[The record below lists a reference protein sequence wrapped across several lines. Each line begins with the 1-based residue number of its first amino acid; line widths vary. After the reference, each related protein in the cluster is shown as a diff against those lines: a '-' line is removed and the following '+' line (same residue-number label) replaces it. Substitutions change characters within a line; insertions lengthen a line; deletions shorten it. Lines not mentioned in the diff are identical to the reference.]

1 MARASAKVE
10 LLRNVPLFS
19 GLSAKELMSLSR
31 LMDEIDLK
39 PGTVI
44 IREGNTGGE
53 FFIVVEGTI
62 EVKRKRPRGWRGSGP
77 GDYLGRDRADRSR
90 AAHGDGDRGGT
101 EARLLVLASREFH
114 SMLASDPRI
123 ENKILRTLAA
133 RVRDMSPTHPGSLSR
148 DAATCS
154 RVQRHGGRSVG
165 AAGGGRRVPRG
176 GRAARSVA
184 RQMRTRAPG
193 SAPGGR

>member
-53 FFIVVEGTI
+53 FFIVLEGTI
-62 EVKRKRPRGWRGSGP
+62 EVKRKGRRLARLGP
-77 GDYLGRDRADRSR
+77 GDYLGEIALIDHGPRTATAIVETPSR
-90 AAHGDGDRGGT
+90 V
-101 EARLLVLASREFH
+101 LVLASREFH

-133 RVRDMSPTHPGSLSR
+133 RVRDMSPTTPH
-148 DAATCS
+148 
-154 RVQRHGGRSVG
+154 
-165 AAGGGRRVPRG
+165 
-176 GRAARSVA
+176 
-184 RQMRTRAPG
+184 
-193 SAPGGR
+193 

>member
-19 GLSAKELMSLSR
+19 DLSAKELMSLSR

-53 FFIVVEGTI
+53 FFIVLEGTI
-62 EVKRKRPRGWRGSGP
+62 EVKRKGRRLARLGP
-77 GDYLGRDRADRSR
+77 GDYLGEIALIDHGPRTATAIVETPSR
-90 AAHGDGDRGGT
+90 V
-101 EARLLVLASREFH
+101 LVLASREFH

-133 RVRDMSPTHPGSLSR
+133 RVRDMSP
-148 DAATCS
+148 
-154 RVQRHGGRSVG
+154 
-165 AAGGGRRVPRG
+165 
-176 GRAARSVA
+176 RSVA
-184 RQMRTRAPG
+184 H
-193 SAPGGR
+193 

>member
-1 MARASAKVE
+1 VARASAKVE

-53 FFIVVEGTI
+53 FFIVIEGTI
-62 EVKRKRPRGWRGSGP
+62 EVKRKGRRLARLGP
-77 GDYLGRDRADRSR
+77 GDYLGEIALID
-90 AAHGDGDRGGT
+90 HGPRTATAMVET

-133 RVRDMSPTHPGSLSR
+133 RVRDMSPTTPH
-148 DAATCS
+148 
-154 RVQRHGGRSVG
+154 
-165 AAGGGRRVPRG
+165 
-176 GRAARSVA
+176 
-184 RQMRTRAPG
+184 
-193 SAPGGR
+193 

>member
-53 FFIVVEGTI
+53 FFIVIEGTI
-62 EVKRKRPRGWRGSGP
+62 EVKRKGRRLARLGP
-77 GDYLGRDRADRSR
+77 GDYLGEIALID
-90 AAHGDGDRGGT
+90 HGPRTATAMVET
-101 EARLLVLASREFH
+101 ESRLLVLASREFH

-133 RVRDMSPTHPGSLSR
+133 RVRDMSPTTPH
-148 DAATCS
+148 
-154 RVQRHGGRSVG
+154 
-165 AAGGGRRVPRG
+165 
-176 GRAARSVA
+176 
-184 RQMRTRAPG
+184 
-193 SAPGGR
+193 

>member
-1 MARASAKVE
+1 VARASAKVE

-19 GLSAKELMSLSR
+19 DLSAKELMSLSR

-53 FFIVVEGTI
+53 FFIVIEGTI
-62 EVKRKRPRGWRGSGP
+62 EVKRKGRRLARLGP
-77 GDYLGRDRADRSR
+77 GDYLGEIALID
-90 AAHGDGDRGGT
+90 HGPRTATAMVET

-133 RVRDMSPTHPGSLSR
+133 RVRDMSPTTPH
-148 DAATCS
+148 
-154 RVQRHGGRSVG
+154 
-165 AAGGGRRVPRG
+165 
-176 GRAARSVA
+176 
-184 RQMRTRAPG
+184 
-193 SAPGGR
+193 

>member
-19 GLSAKELMSLSR
+19 DLSAKELMSLSR

-53 FFIVVEGTI
+53 FFIVLEGTI
-62 EVKRKRPRGWRGSGP
+62 EVKRKGRRLARLGP
-77 GDYLGRDRADRSR
+77 GDYLGEIALID
-90 AAHGDGDRGGT
+90 HGPRTATAMVET

-133 RVRDMSPTHPGSLSR
+133 RVRDMSPTTPH
-148 DAATCS
+148 
-154 RVQRHGGRSVG
+154 
-165 AAGGGRRVPRG
+165 
-176 GRAARSVA
+176 
-184 RQMRTRAPG
+184 
-193 SAPGGR
+193 

>member
-19 GLSAKELMSLSR
+19 GLSTKELMSLSR
-31 LMDEIDLK
+31 LMDEVDLA

-53 FFIVVEGTI
+53 FFIVIEGI
-62 EVKRKRPRGWRGSGP
+62 VEVKRGGRRLARLGP
-77 GDYLGRDRADRSR
+77 GDYLGEIALID
-90 AAHGDGDRGGT
+90 HGPRT
-101 EARLLVLASREFH
+101 ATAIVETPARVLVLASREFA

-133 RVRDMSPTHPGSLSR
+133 RVRDMSP
-148 DAATCS
+148 
-154 RVQRHGGRSVG
+154 RSM
-165 AAGGGRRVPRG
+165 AH
-176 GRAARSVA
+176 
-184 RQMRTRAPG
+184 
-193 SAPGGR
+193 

>member
-19 GLSAKELMSLSR
+19 DLSAKELMSLSR

-53 FFIVVEGTI
+53 FFIVLEGTI
-62 EVKRKRPRGWRGSGP
+62 EVKRKGRRLARLGP
-77 GDYLGRDRADRSR
+77 GDYLGEIALID
-90 AAHGDGDRGGT
+90 HGPRTATAMVETD
-101 EARLLVLASREFH
+101 ARLLVLASREFH

-133 RVRDMSPTHPGSLSR
+133 LSLI
-148 DAATCS
+148 
-154 RVQRHGGRSVG
+154 HI
-165 AAGGGRRVPRG
+165 
-176 GRAARSVA
+176 
-184 RQMRTRAPG
+184 
-193 SAPGGR
+193 

>member
-19 GLSAKELMSLSR
+19 DLSAKELMSLSR

-53 FFIVVEGTI
+53 FFIVIEGTI
-62 EVKRKRPRGWRGSGP
+62 EVKRKGRRLARLGP
-77 GDYLGRDRADRSR
+77 GDYLGEIALID
-90 AAHGDGDRGGT
+90 HGPRTATAMVETD
-101 EARLLVLASREFH
+101 ARLLVLASREFH

-133 RVRDMSPTHPGSLSR
+133 RVRDMSPTSPH
-148 DAATCS
+148 
-154 RVQRHGGRSVG
+154 
-165 AAGGGRRVPRG
+165 
-176 GRAARSVA
+176 
-184 RQMRTRAPG
+184 
-193 SAPGGR
+193 

>member
-53 FFIVVEGTI
+53 FFIVLEGTI
-62 EVKRKRPRGWRGSGP
+62 EVKRKGRRLARLGP
-77 GDYLGRDRADRSR
+77 GDYLGEIALID
-90 AAHGDGDRGGT
+90 HGPRTATAMVET

-133 RVRDMSPTHPGSLSR
+133 RVRDMSPTTPH
-148 DAATCS
+148 
-154 RVQRHGGRSVG
+154 
-165 AAGGGRRVPRG
+165 
-176 GRAARSVA
+176 
-184 RQMRTRAPG
+184 
-193 SAPGGR
+193 

>member
-1 MARASAKVE
+1 VARASAKVE

-19 GLSAKELMSLSR
+19 DLSAKELMSLSR

-53 FFIVVEGTI
+53 FFIVIEGTI
-62 EVKRKRPRGWRGSGP
+62 EVKRKGRRLARLGP
-77 GDYLGRDRADRSR
+77 GDYLGEIALID
-90 AAHGDGDRGGT
+90 HGPRTATAMVETD
-101 EARLLVLASREFH
+101 ARLLVLASREFH

-133 RVRDMSPTHPGSLSR
+133 RVRDMSPTSPH
-148 DAATCS
+148 
-154 RVQRHGGRSVG
+154 
-165 AAGGGRRVPRG
+165 
-176 GRAARSVA
+176 
-184 RQMRTRAPG
+184 
-193 SAPGGR
+193 

>member
-19 GLSAKELMSLSR
+19 DLSAKELMSLSR

-53 FFIVVEGTI
+53 FFIVIEGTI
-62 EVKRKRPRGWRGSGP
+62 EVKRKGRRLARLGP
-77 GDYLGRDRADRSR
+77 GDYLGEIALID
-90 AAHGDGDRGGT
+90 HGPRTATAMVET

-133 RVRDMSPTHPGSLSR
+133 RVRDMSPTTPH
-148 DAATCS
+148 
-154 RVQRHGGRSVG
+154 
-165 AAGGGRRVPRG
+165 
-176 GRAARSVA
+176 
-184 RQMRTRAPG
+184 
-193 SAPGGR
+193 

>member
-53 FFIVVEGTI
+53 FFIVLEGTI
-62 EVKRKRPRGWRGSGP
+62 EVKRKGRRLARLGP
-77 GDYLGRDRADRSR
+77 GDYLGEIALID
-90 AAHGDGDRGGT
+90 HGPRTATAMVETD
-101 EARLLVLASREFH
+101 ARLLVLASREFH

-133 RVRDMSPTHPGSLSR
+133 RVRDMSPTTPH
-148 DAATCS
+148 
-154 RVQRHGGRSVG
+154 
-165 AAGGGRRVPRG
+165 
-176 GRAARSVA
+176 
-184 RQMRTRAPG
+184 
-193 SAPGGR
+193 

>member
-53 FFIVVEGTI
+53 FFIVIEGTI
-62 EVKRKRPRGWRGSGP
+62 DVKRKGRRLARLGP
-77 GDYLGRDRADRSR
+77 GDYLGEIALID
-90 AAHGDGDRGGT
+90 HGPRTATAMVET

-133 RVRDMSPTHPGSLSR
+133 RVRDMSPTTPH
-148 DAATCS
+148 
-154 RVQRHGGRSVG
+154 
-165 AAGGGRRVPRG
+165 
-176 GRAARSVA
+176 
-184 RQMRTRAPG
+184 
-193 SAPGGR
+193 

>member
-19 GLSAKELMSLSR
+19 GLSTKELMSLSR
-31 LMDEIDLK
+31 LMDEVDLK

-53 FFIVVEGTI
+53 FFIVIEGI
-62 EVKRKRPRGWRGSGP
+62 VEVKRGGRRLARLGA
-77 GDYLGRDRADRSR
+77 GDYLGEIALID
-90 AAHGDGDRGGT
+90 HGPRT
-101 EARLLVLASREFH
+101 ATAIVETPSRLLVLASREFH

-133 RVRDMSPTHPGSLSR
+133 RVRDMSP
-148 DAATCS
+148 
-154 RVQRHGGRSVG
+154 RSV
-165 AAGGGRRVPRG
+165 PH
-176 GRAARSVA
+176 
-184 RQMRTRAPG
+184 
-193 SAPGGR
+193 

>member
-1 MARASAKVE
+1 VARASAKVE

-19 GLSAKELMSLSR
+19 DLSTKELMSLSR

-53 FFIVVEGTI
+53 FFIVLEGTI
-62 EVKRKRPRGWRGSGP
+62 EVKRKGRRLARLGP
-77 GDYLGRDRADRSR
+77 GDYLGEIALID
-90 AAHGDGDRGGT
+90 HGPRTATAMVETD
-101 EARLLVLASREFH
+101 ARLLVLASREFH

-133 RVRDMSPTHPGSLSR
+133 RVRDMSPTSPH
-148 DAATCS
+148 
-154 RVQRHGGRSVG
+154 
-165 AAGGGRRVPRG
+165 
-176 GRAARSVA
+176 
-184 RQMRTRAPG
+184 
-193 SAPGGR
+193 

>member
-19 GLSAKELMSLSR
+19 DLSAKELMSLSR

-53 FFIVVEGTI
+53 FFIVLEGTI
-62 EVKRKRPRGWRGSGP
+62 EVKRKGRRLARLGP
-77 GDYLGRDRADRSR
+77 GDYLGEIALID
-90 AAHGDGDRGGT
+90 HGPRTATAMVETD
-101 EARLLVLASREFH
+101 ARLLVLASREFH

-133 RVRDMSPTHPGSLSR
+133 RVRDMSPTSPH
-148 DAATCS
+148 
-154 RVQRHGGRSVG
+154 
-165 AAGGGRRVPRG
+165 
-176 GRAARSVA
+176 
-184 RQMRTRAPG
+184 
-193 SAPGGR
+193 

>member
-1 MARASAKVE
+1 VARASAKVE

-53 FFIVVEGTI
+53 FFIVLEGTI
-62 EVKRKRPRGWRGSGP
+62 EVKRKGRRLARLGP
-77 GDYLGRDRADRSR
+77 GDYLGEIALID
-90 AAHGDGDRGGT
+90 HGPRTATAMVETD
-101 EARLLVLASREFH
+101 ARLLVLASREFH

-133 RVRDMSPTHPGSLSR
+133 RVRDMSPTSPH
-148 DAATCS
+148 
-154 RVQRHGGRSVG
+154 
-165 AAGGGRRVPRG
+165 
-176 GRAARSVA
+176 
-184 RQMRTRAPG
+184 
-193 SAPGGR
+193 